1 MTSNSII
8 YIDQS
13 ARRVPLPLNGWQQ
26 RISDLPIPILSD
38 EDQQRDLELEG
49 CRAAFIDDK
58 TFVIVLRDG
67 TVYPVEVAVD
77 GKTVSK
83 LSVGAA
89 LARTTIPSVLKRL
102 NDNLL
107 FLGSTVGSSLL
118 LRTFRI
124 EEEIINNLVLDSLST
139 PSVNVGVAMDLDDDD
154 GALSNLFKQLSINVH
169 CRYLWAIGFAG
180 PTLPKWP
187 LRWWRYQKD
196 T

>member
-38 EDQQRDLELEG
+38 EDQLRNLELEG

-83 LSVGAA
+83 LSVGPA
-89 LARTTIPSVLKRL
+89 LARATIPSVLKRL
-102 NDNLL
+102 NDDLL
-107 FLGSTVGSSLL
+107 FLGSTVASSLL
-118 LRTFRI
+118 LRTFRV
-124 EEEIINNLVLDSLST
+124 EEIINNPVLDSLST
-139 PSVNVGVAMDLDDDD
+139 PSVDVGVTMDLDDDD
-154 GALSNLFKQLSINVH
+154 GALSDLSKQLSINVH
-169 CRYLWAIGFAG
+169 CRYLWAINFTG

-187 LRWWRYQKD
+187 L
-196 T
+196 